1 MLQHQRTEIVANVAM
16 QTPARRNVVARQPL
30 QALEPLGQ
38 QMTIRRGKEIYN
50 EGATANHCYK
60 IVSGSVRLVKLMSD
74 GHRQICEFLVAGDLF
89 GFEGEDERYFA
100 AEAVSDCVLVRY
112 NRRNVDTLIAE
123 DTAFA
128 RHMRHLSSKG
138 LEAAY
143 KRMVLLCHK
152 SAHERIAWF
161 LLELAERTANDN
173 DCIQL
178 PMTRGDIA
186 DYLGMVIETVSRTL
200 TQLKESGVIAMQ
212 SVNCIKL
219 VDRDALEE
227 ARGDL

>member
-1 MLQHQRTEIVANVAM
+1 MLQHQRTEIVANVGL
-16 QTPARRNVVARQPL
+16 QTPARRAAARQPL
-30 QALEPLGQ
+30 QALEPFGQ
-38 QMTIRRGKEIYN
+38 QVTIRRGKEIYS
-50 EGATANHCYK
+50 EGVTADHCYK
-60 IVSGSVRLVKLMSD
+60 IISGSVRLVKLMSD

-89 GFEGEDERYFA
+89 GFESEDARYFA
-100 AEAVSDCVLVRY
+100 AEAVNECVLVRY
-112 NRRNVDTLIAE
+112 NRRNVDTLIGE
-123 DTAFA
+123 DMAFA

-152 SAHERIAWF
+152 TAHERIAWF
-161 LLELAERTANDN
+161 LLELADRTANDN

-186 DYLGMVIETVSRTL
+186 DYLGMVIETVSRTF
-200 TQLKESGVIAMQ
+200 TQLKESGVISMQ
-212 SVNCIKL
+212 SVNNIKL

>member
-1 MLQHQRTEIVANVAM
+1 MLQHQRTEIVANCGL
-16 QTPARRNVVARQPL
+16 QSRTVARQPL
-30 QALEPLGQ
+30 QALEPFGQ
-38 QMTIRRGKEIYN
+38 QMAIRRGKEIYS
-50 EGATANHCYK
+50 EGATADHCYK
-60 IVSGSVRLVKLMSD
+60 IISGSVRLVKLMSD

-89 GFEGEDERYFA
+89 GFEGEDERYFS
-100 AEAVSDCVLVRY
+100 AEAVNDCVLVRY
-112 NRRNVDTLIAE
+112 NRRSVDTLIGE
-123 DTAFA
+123 DMAFA
-128 RHMRHLSSKG
+128 RHMRRLTSKG
-138 LEAAY
+138 LEGAY

-152 SAHERIAWF
+152 TAHERVAWF
-161 LLELAERTANDN
+161 LLELAARTANDN

-212 SVNCIKL
+212 SVNRIKL

>member
-1 MLQHQRTEIVANVAM
+1 MLQSQRTEIVANCGLQSRA
-16 QTPARRNVVARQPL
+16 AARQPL

-38 QMTIRRGKEIYN
+38 QATFRRGKEIYS
-50 EGATANHCYK
+50 EGTKADHCYK
-60 IVSGSVRLVKLMSD
+60 IISGSVRLVKLMSD

-89 GFEGEDERYFA
+89 GFEGEDERYFS

-112 NRRNVDTLIAE
+112 NRRSVDTLIAE
-123 DTAFA
+123 DIAFA

-152 SAHERIAWF
+152 TAHERLAWF

-173 DCIQL
+173 DCIHL

-200 TQLKESGVIAMQ
+200 TQLKENGVISMQ
-212 SVNCIKL
+212 SVNSIKL
-219 VDRDALEE
+219 LDRDALEE

>member
-1 MLQHQRTEIVANVAM
+1 MLQHQRTEIVADCGL
-16 QTPARRNVVARQPL
+16 QTVARRSATRQPL
-30 QALEPLGQ
+30 QALEPFGQ
-38 QMTIRRGKEIYN
+38 QVTLRRGKEVYG
-50 EGATANHCYK
+50 EGATADHCYK
-60 IVSGSVRLVKLMSD
+60 IMSGSVRLVKLMSD

-89 GFEGEDERYFA
+89 GFEGEDERYFS

-112 NRRNVDTLIAE
+112 SRRNVDTLIAE
-123 DTAFA
+123 NSAFA

-152 SAHERIAWF
+152 TAHERVAWF
-161 LLELAERTANDN
+161 LLELAARTANDN

-186 DYLGMVIETVSRTL
+186 DYLGMVIETVSRTF
-200 TQLKESGVIAMQ
+200 TQLKESGVISMQ
-212 SVNCIKL
+212 SVNRIKL
-219 VDRDALEE
+219 LDRDALEE